1 MEQSKKLII
10 TAAIMIVMVC
20 FSVELYAGTDPPNP
34 GVDPTGG
41 GPPVGGG
48 APIGNGTFILISAG
62 IIYIAYKLY
71 LFRKNMIKIE
81 D

>member
-20 FSVELYAGTDPPNP
+20 FSVELYAGTPPDP

>member
-10 TAAIMIVMVC
+10 AAIIMIIMVC
-20 FSVELYAGTDPPNP
+20 FSAELYAGTSPPDP
-34 GVDPTGG
+34 GGDPTGG

-48 APIGNGTFILISAG
+48 APIGNGTYILISAG
-62 IIYIAYKLY
+62 IIYIAYKL
-71 LFRKNMIKIE
+71 LIFRKNMIEIE